1 VKWRIYYE
9 DGGTFSDEDGS
20 PKEAPGWG
28 VQTIVQPHIES
39 GRYLLPP
46 YDYYLFRDGRW
57 IGVDVAGLTDH
68 LLKLGVLRLNR
79 DTRQKEW
86 KLWFGGWREIDMV
99 DLLLNVVEEGIAKI
113 GTLLTKE
120 RHMEIFNAAQADK
133 DFPARTAY
141 RAREWRPEQTES
153 R

>member
-1 VKWRIYYE
+1 
-9 DGGTFSDEDGS
+9 
-20 PKEAPGWG
+20 

-68 LLKLGVLRLNR
+68 LLKAGMLRLNR
-79 DTRQKEW
+79 DTRRKEW
-86 KLWFGGWREIDMV
+86 RLWSGGWREIDMV
-99 DLLLNVVEEGIAKI
+99 DLLLNVVEGGFAKI

-120 RHMEIFNAAQADK
+120 QYLAIYRAAQADP
-133 DFPARTAY
+133 DFPDRTAY
-141 RAREWRPEQTES
+141 RANEWRPGRTES

>member
-1 VKWRIYYE
+1 VRWKIYYE
-9 DGGTFSDEDGS
+9 DGTTFSDRDGK

-28 VQTIVQPHIES
+28 VQTIVQPHVES

-46 YDYYLFRDGRW
+46 YDYYLYRDGRW

-68 LLKLGVLRLNR
+68 LLKLKVLRLNKA
-79 DTRQKEW
+79 TRRKEW
-86 KLWFGGWREIDMV
+86 RWRGVWVPADIVDVLLNIV
-99 DLLLNVVEEGIAKI
+99 DLGIAKI

-120 RHMEIFNAAQADK
+120 EYLAIFQAAQADP
-133 DFPARTAY
+133 DFPDRTAY
-141 RAREWRPEQTES
+141 RANEWRPERTES

>member
-1 VKWRIYYE
+1 MKWKIYYE
-9 DGGTFSDEDGS
+9 DGTTFSDQDGK
-20 PKEAPGWG
+20 PKDAPGWG

-46 YDYYLFRDGRW
+46 YDYYLYRDSRW

-68 LLKLGVLRLNR
+68 LLKLGLLRLNP

-86 KLWFGGWREIDMV
+86 NAGVWRAIDMV
-99 DLLLNVVEEGIAKI
+99 DLLLNVVDAGIAKI

-120 RHMEIFNAAQADK
+120 QYLAIFVAAQADP
-133 DFPARTAY
+133 DFPDRTAY
-141 RAREWRPEQTES
+141 RADEWRPERTES